1 MKSIVFNLIYLLTL
15 AILSPWILIRI
26 CRTGR
31 YRKGLRQKLWGLN
44 RADLVFNSDRPIVW
58 LHGVSVGEVQLL
70 VPLIDALQ
78 KGATN
83 HQFLLSTTTESGMEL
98 ARRRLGEDCCF
109 YFPLDFSWAVRRSI
123 QVLKPQLIVTGE
135 LELWPNMIS
144 AAKRAGIPMVV
155 VNGRLSV
162 SSHRGYRRF
171 SLVTKP
177 MFQELSAVAAQSDSD
192 AKRFIDCGC
201 KEETVE
207 ALGNVKFDNT
217 EVNRQHPSV
226 QHMRR
231 LVGLRD
237 EKVLLAGSTQ
247 SPEEPASYAAFAKLK
262 ERHTDLRLIVVP
274 RHPDRFDEV
283 AKTLRNQLVNGHKLV
298 RRSSLNNNPVA
309 SSDWDVLLVDTV
321 GELQWWWGL
330 ADHALVGGTFGNR
343 GGQNMLEPAAYGAN
357 VAFGPKTSNFEDIVR
372 LLLAAKAATRLPDLD
387 ALQPWLES
395 QLSNPAPAIQRG
407 EHAKHLVQQHQG
419 ATQRCVEMI
428 MPYIQA
434 TNSNTGDPA
443 GNPSR
448 LLSSSERPA
457 A

>member
-15 AILSPWILIRI
+15 AVLSPWILIRSW
-26 CRTGR
+26 RTGR
-31 YRKGLRQKLWGLN
+31 YREGLRQKLWGLS
-44 RADLVFNSDRPIVW
+44 RSDLVFDSDRPIVW
-58 LHGVSVGEVQLL
+58 LHGVSVGEIQLL
-70 VPLIDALQ
+70 IPLIDALQ
-78 KGATN
+78 ADAPN

-98 ARRRLGEDCCF
+98 ARRRLGADRCF
-109 YFPLDFSWAVRRSI
+109 YFPLDFSWAIRRSI
-123 QVLKPQLIVTGE
+123 RVLKPQLIVTGE

-144 AAKRAGIPMVV
+144 AAKRANIPMVV

-177 MFQELSAVAAQSDSD
+177 MFRELSAVAAQSDSD

-207 ALGNVKFDNT
+207 TLGNVKFDNA

-226 QHMRR
+226 RRMRR
-231 LVGLRD
+231 LAGLRD
-237 EKVLLAGSTQ
+237 EGVVLAGSTQ
-247 SPEEPASYAAFAKLK
+247 SPEESASYAAFAKLK
-262 ERHTDLRLIVVP
+262 EQHTYLKLIVVP

-283 AKTLRNQLVNGHKLV
+283 AKTLRTQLLSGHKLL
-298 RRSSLNNNPVA
+298 RRSLLDDNPI
-309 SSDWDVLLVDTV
+309 SPSDWDVLLVDTV

-330 ADHALVGGTFGNR
+330 ADIALVGGTFGNR

-357 VAFGPKTSNFEDIVR
+357 VAFGPNTSNFKDIVR
-372 LLLAAKAATRLPDLD
+372 LLLNAEAATQLPDLD

-395 QLSNPAPAIQRG
+395 QLSDPAPGTQRG
-407 EHAKHLVQQHQG
+407 ARAKHLVQEHQG
-419 ATQRCVEMI
+419 ATQRCVELI
-428 MPYIQA
+428 TPYLQA
-434 TNSNTGDPA
+434 TNSTKGDSAAKPTTV
-443 GNPSR
+443 
-448 LLSSSERPA
+448 LSSPKRPA

>member
-15 AILSPWILIRI
+15 ALLSPWILIRSL
-26 CRTGR
+26 RTGR
-31 YRKGLRQKLWGLN
+31 YREGLRQKLWGLS
-44 RADLVFNSDRPIVW
+44 RSDLVFDSDRPIVW

-78 KGATN
+78 AVSPN
-83 HQFLLSTTTESGMEL
+83 HQFVLSTTTESGMEL
-98 ARRRLGEDCCF
+98 ARRRLGDDRCF

-123 QVLKPQLIVTGE
+123 RVLKPQLIVTGE
-135 LELWPNMIS
+135 LELWPNLIS
-144 AAKRAGIPMVV
+144 AAKRASVPMVV

-162 SSHRGYRRF
+162 SSHRGYRRL
-171 SLVTKP
+171 SLITKP
-177 MFQELSAVAAQSDSD
+177 MFRKLSAVAAQSDSD

-201 KEETVE
+201 KEETIE

-217 EVNRQHPSV
+217 EVNRQHPNV
-226 QHMRR
+226 QRMRR

-237 EKVLLAGSTQ
+237 EKIVLAGSTQ
-247 SPEEPASYAAFAKLK
+247 SPEESASYAAFAKLK
-262 ERHTDLRLIVVP
+262 EQHTDLKLIVVP

-283 AKTLRNQLVNGHKLV
+283 SKTLRNELLSGHKLL
-298 RRSSLNNNPVA
+298 RRDSLDDKPVA
-309 SSDWDVLLVDTV
+309 PSDWDVLLVDTV

-330 ADHALVGGTFGNR
+330 ADVALVGGTFGNR

-357 VAFGPKTSNFEDIVR
+357 VAFGPKTSNFKDIVR
-372 LLLAAKAATRLPDLD
+372 LLLDADAATQLPDLD

-395 QLSNPAPAIQRG
+395 QLSDPAPGIQRG
-407 EHAKHLVQQHQG
+407 ARAKRLVHEHQG

-428 MPYIQA
+428 TPYLHA
-434 TNSNTGDPA
+434 THSKSGDSA
-443 GNPSR
+443 ANPSSR
-448 LLSSSERPA
+448 LSSSERPA